1 MAELDPAAVANTLD
15 YLERAGASLA
25 TLAEH
30 ADEPGE
36 ATVRERLISS
46 VHALGGIIGDL
57 ERIDEG
63 QRLDP
68 S

>member
-1 MAELDPAAVANTLD
+1 MAELDPAAIANTLD
-15 YLERAGASLA
+15 YLERARASLA
-25 TLAEH
+25 TLAEQ
-30 ADEPGE
+30 ADERGE
-36 ATVRERLISS
+36 ATVRERLISA